1 MSVNRNRSKLKN
13 VISSKEYTMKNRDAV
28 GLSCPICRP
37 HKGCNRR
44 YGSSIIKNWKKYRK
58 YQYKS

>member
-28 GLSCPICRP
+28 GLPCPICRP
-37 HKGCNRR
+37 HKGCNG
-44 YGSSIIKNWKKYRK
+44 YWKFGKSKSWKKYRK
-58 YQYKS
+58 YQYKT

>member
-1 MSVNRNRSKLKN
+1 MSIHRNRSKLKN
-13 VISSKEYTMKNRDAV
+13 VISKKEYRYYIKDTNLNYCNYC
-28 GLSCPICRP
+28 GL

-44 YGSSIIKNWKKYRK
+44 YGSFIIKNWKKYRK